1 MSFLTLKLLLINYPF
16 ILVTSAATGLCA
28 PNSEVHVAI
37 ICDKEIYHIISEET
51 TWGEGRI

>member
-1 MSFLTLKLLLINYPF
+1 MSFLSLKLLLINYL
-16 ILVTSAATGLCA
+16 ILVTSATTGLCG

-37 ICDKEIYHIISEET
+37 ICAKEIYHIISEGT